1 MYDMNRLLN
10 LISYE
15 DLVQADL
22 DSLATDEYP
31 TDDDLDELDEI
42 RAIERANRARES

>member
-1 MYDMNRLLN
+1 MNRLVN
-10 LISYE
+10 LVSYE
-15 DLVQADL
+15 DLEEADL

-31 TDDDLDELDEI
+31 TDDDLDELDET